1 MHLTVL
7 MSFLIKRKDSTSG
20 QTINM
25 LRREVETLKEQLRH
39 IQAEKRQADRDLAS
53 IRKEYGQIEVIVG
66 NVQ

>member
-1 MHLTVL
+1 MHLTVI

-25 LRREVETLKEQLRH
+25 LRREVETLKEQLGH

-53 IRKEYGQIEVIVG
+53 IRKEYGQIEVTVG